1 MSKVEDFFNRNQ
13 IGNEG
18 LELPY
23 VHSTQSYNIEKIL
36 RDSSLKPSHCPEFE
50 EELLYFFRGRPA
62 YKQSSE
68 GEEAS
73 HWQLPTCF
81 LYDSLP
87 DIAGARTY
95 PFDSGA
101 FKQGR
106 YPSYI
111 RLMPLEEFELVGNF
125 SSDRIVEAFF
135 GDIESYLN
143 GDAKTE
149 QEFSENYTVSAF
161 DAEVMA
167 LRRLA
172 SDGTPKSFDDRR
184 FTIEVQTKNRID
196 FEENPP
202 SAVILPTIYL
212 GNEKVRSA
220 LDRWDAAPITYDV
233 HAQSLDLYYGV
244 IFQKYLDYLRESEV
258 LR

>member
-1 MSKVEDFFNRNQ
+1 MSKVEDFLNRNQ
-13 IGNEG
+13 IGTEG
-18 LELPY
+18 FELPY
-23 VHSTQSYNIEKIL
+23 LHSTQSYNLDKIL
-36 RDSSLKPSHCPEFE
+36 EERGLQPSLCTEFE

-81 LYDSLP
+81 IYDTLP
-87 DIAGARTY
+87 NIEQMRTF

-106 YPSYI
+106 YPAYI
-111 RLMPLEEFELVGNF
+111 RLMPIDEFEMAG
-125 SSDRIVEAFF
+125 SDASDRIVEAFF
-135 GDIESYLN
+135 GDIESYLS
-143 GDAKTE
+143 GTAKNE
-149 QEFSENYTVSAF
+149 QQFSEDYEVSAF

-184 FTIEVQTKNRID
+184 FTIEIQTKQRID
-196 FEENPP
+196 FDKTPH
-202 SAVILPTIYL
+202 
-212 GNEKVRSA
+212 R
-220 LDRWDAAPITYDV
+220 R
-233 HAQSLDLYYGV
+233 
-244 IFQKYLDYLRESEV
+244 
-258 LR
+258 